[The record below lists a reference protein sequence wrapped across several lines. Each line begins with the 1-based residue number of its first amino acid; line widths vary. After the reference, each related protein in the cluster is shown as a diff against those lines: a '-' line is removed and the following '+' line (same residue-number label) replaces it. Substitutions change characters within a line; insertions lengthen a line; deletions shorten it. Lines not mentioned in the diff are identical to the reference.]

1 MEKKNIDKTHYKKQQ
16 QSSSSSFATDLFGP
30 KVSSESSTSSA
41 GLFES
46 VFGPFSM
53 GLRRPSTYNGVM
65 YSNTTKSGTPDG
77 ATKRGMDYKNKSSM
91 SEVGERAETPCNFS
105 SSIYYGAQEVYSPTT
120 SHTTH
125 HTNYFKKE
133 EVEDDENGNNSN
145 CASRGDWWQGSLYY

>member
-1 MEKKNIDKTHYKKQQ
+1 MGAVHVERAPAGGTPHD
-16 QSSSSSFATDLFGP
+16 P
-30 KVSSESSTSSA
+30 PSSTVAPLVVLGSTTSRHLGRPVA
-41 GLFES
+41 PS
-46 VFGPFSM
+46 
-53 GLRRPSTYNGVM
+53 RPSTYNGVM

-77 ATKRGMDYKNKSSM
+77 ASKRGMDYKNKSSM
-91 SEVGERAETPCNFS
+91 FEVGERAETPCNFS

-145 CASRGDWWQGSLYY
+145 CASRGDWWQGMII